1 MAEPI
6 PLSARLPRMKLESGG
21 GGPHDPG
28 MEARLAVLEEIAKS
42 TKEVLG
48 DIRVDLRGMRE
59 ESRSELRGIREE
71 LRGDIRGLRS
81 DLRSDFRWLLSLMIA
96 AAAAIMVIVAHGF
109 HWF

>member
-59 ESRSELRGIREE
+59 ESRSELRGCDRFSRI
-71 LRGDIRGLRS
+71 S
-81 DLRSDFRWLLSLMIA
+81 SP
-96 AAAAIMVIVAHGF
+96 AISSVSCRK
-109 HWF
+109 

>member
-1 MAEPI
+1 
-6 PLSARLPRMKLESGG
+6 
-21 GGPHDPG
+21 
-28 MEARLAVLEEIAKS
+28 
-42 TKEVLG
+42 

-59 ESRSELRGIREE
+59 ESRSELRGMREE